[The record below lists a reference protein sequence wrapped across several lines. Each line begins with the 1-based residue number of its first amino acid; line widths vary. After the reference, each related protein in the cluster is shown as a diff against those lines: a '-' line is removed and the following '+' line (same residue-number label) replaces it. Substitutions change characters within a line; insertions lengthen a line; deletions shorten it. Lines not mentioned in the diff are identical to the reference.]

1 MGEWLTIK
9 SAMSRLDPYFFAE
22 HKKYSVKRAIRTVL
36 RLDPY
41 FFLFGRKG
49 TLLLCADTLFSRVA
63 AKP

>member
-36 RLDPY
+36 GLN
-41 FFLFGRKG
+41 
-49 TLLLCADTLFSRVA
+49 
-63 AKP
+63 